1 MFTIDFGWEDKAG
14 MLDTNFSEDP
24 EHKCAHMFR
33 MDDGNFFAYPNNR
46 TIWYDDAFMEERLS
60 GNPGYLIDQNF
71 YTVENT
77 REDSITDD
85 SYFTQWEREGEDV
98 FNVETD
104 QRSGQPNSTIPTNGE
119 TQTPIGPV
127 NKKNKSE
134 DIL

>member
-46 TIWYDDAFMEERLS
+46 TIWYDDAFMEKRLE

-85 SYFTQWEREGEDV
+85 SYFTQWEREGAEQ
-98 FNVETD
+98 FNVDED
-104 QRSGQPNSTIPTNGE
+104 
-119 TQTPIGPV
+119 QTPIGPV
-127 NKKNKSE
+127 NVKNKDS
-134 DIL
+134 